1 MACFCRVNIL
11 EKLTFDQLV
20 SVSEP
25 KRVMRAK
32 TVRGPPLDLEAYDDS
47 VYYIFNFKS
56 FPSTTGK
63 RHKGYIKFFKPKS
76 QKPLEK
82 IECLVD
88 CTCPDFRYRW
98 AWANKQRGSSVVGAK
113 SMNQS
118 LNRAPRITNPR
129 NRPGLCKHLLAMR
142 DFVYGQYEEFDGQLP
157 DASKKIER
165 IVKNVQSQ
173 TTQTGKPVVINKPD
187 AKKNAD
193 QAKKKPVNEPAKP
206 APKDAKGTKPQTPP
220 VPAPGKPGV
229 PADKLPKLSIPSSP
243 VSGKIKPSKDAPPP
257 EDKKKV
263 PKPGSGSGT
272 AFLDRRFNRV
282 ESVIRDV
289 NSATFKEILEE
300 VDEVEVDEEASEA
313 LEILREIRDMIRSF
327 TSEEE
332 AAEANPPAED
342 AVADVDLP
350 PPGGPGGGAPEEVPA

>member
-1 MACFCRVNIL
+1 MACLCEVKSLL
-11 EKLTFDQLV
+11 ERLTFDQLV

-32 TVRGPPLDLEAYDDS
+32 TVRGPPLDVEAYDDS

-63 RHKGYIKFFKPKS
+63 RHKGFIKFFKPSK

-113 SMNQS
+113 SMNQA
-118 LNRAPRITNPR
+118 LNRAPRITNPKA
-129 NRPGLCKHLLAMR
+129 RPGLCKHVLALR

-165 IVKNVQSQ
+165 IVKNVQAQ
-173 TTQTGKPVVINKPD
+173 TASGKPVVINKPD
-187 AKKNAD
+187 DKGKKPD
-193 QAKKKPVNEPAKP
+193 LKQAK
-206 APKDAKGTKPQTPP
+206 QTPP
-220 VPAPGKPGV
+220 KPDAAPQKQ
-229 PADKLPKLSIPSSP
+229 PKMVVPSSP
-243 VSGKIKPSKDAPPP
+243 VAAKVKPTKEPPKP
-257 EDKKKV
+257 EDEKKL

-282 ESVIRDV
+282 ESVFNHV
-289 NSATFKEILEE
+289 NSATFKAILAE
-300 VDEVEVDEEASEA
+300 VEDVEVDQEASEA
-313 LEILREIRDMIRSF
+313 LDILREIRDLIRSF
-327 TSEEE
+327 VGDEEK
-332 AAEANPPAED
+332 AEGNPDEGGSGPDAPA
-342 AVADVDLP
+342 VDLP
-350 PPGGPGGGAPEEVPA
+350 APDEAPAEEVPA